1 VLSLHERL
9 DHEGKCPACKLQKSN
24 LVKHELRE
32 FDDVKR
38 IICKDCQKIIE
49 WYTSEIDD
57 VNAKNLTE

>member
-1 VLSLHERL
+1 L

-49 WYTSEIDD
+49 WYTNEIDD
-57 VNAKNLTE
+57 VNAKNLT